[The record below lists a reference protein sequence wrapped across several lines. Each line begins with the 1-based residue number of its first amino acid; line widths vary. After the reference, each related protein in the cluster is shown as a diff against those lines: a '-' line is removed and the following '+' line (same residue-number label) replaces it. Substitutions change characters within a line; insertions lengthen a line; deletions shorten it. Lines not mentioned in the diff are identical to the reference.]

1 MNKTMQ
7 LGKPFRKLQLDL
19 LLTNFEKLR
28 RYNQNYVGQ
37 NLKLKKMMDK
47 WLKYKYL
54 VFLMKNSCSQIQYS
68 YQI

>member
-47 WLKYKYL
+47 WLKYKNL

>member
-47 WLKYKYL
+47 WLKYKY

-68 YQI
+68 HQI